1 MRFMIWIRC
10 VVSVNP
16 SPRPDVG
23 DSDRMAVSHGYA
35 EQHASR
41 FGVDGDLRGGYA
53 YRQGVIAGRQGAD
66 GLDVELHV
74 ESELRHIRR
83 AGNRR
88 TGDAVAGCGQQLH
101 GAACFQ
107 VVVDQRGGLDDEG
120 YGERGRGVAAAACAN
135 GEFGRLLVG
144 VGQVIEL
151 FAEDVYG
158 RSDRFVDQVVVGA
171 GRKKCRGQQYP

>member
-16 SPRPDVG
+16 SPGLMSGTRIVWPYRTDMP
-23 DSDRMAVSHGYA
+23 ST
-35 EQHASR
+35 
-41 FGVDGDLRGGYA
+41 GDLRGGYA

-66 GLDVELHV
+66 SLDVELHV

-158 RSDRFVDQVVVGA
+158 RSGRFVDQVVVGA
-171 GRKKCRGQQYP
+171 GRKKSRGQQYP